1 MASMATRTQWLR
13 MTRLRDKI
21 TETNYSLA
29 MPIGLVLL
37 PICGGMGATS
47 SRFFAVVDGSSVPI
61 SRGSPPTS
69 Q

>member
-1 MASMATRTQWLR
+1 MATRTQWLR
-13 MTRLRDKI
+13 MARLRDKI
-21 TETNYSLA
+21 TETNYGLA

-37 PICGGMGATS
+37 PICGGMEATN
-47 SRFFAVVDGSSVPI
+47 SRFFNVVDGNSVPI